1 MEQTSIKPY
10 HLFNHEERTYLINIE
25 EMTAAIVDE
34 ATVRLL
40 EKIRTQ
46 TTPINGHVTLEEL
59 KKLGLLSDG
68 KEKAAVV
75 QKEYPIVNLCLFLTQ
90 ACNLNCV
97 YCYGDGGAYGTGG
110 NMDEETAFKAVDWLI
125 EQSGNMKQIHIG
137 FFGGEPFLMFPL
149 MKAIVEYARQRAAEA
164 GKKVSFHATSNGTL
178 FDDEVIDF
186 IKEEEISVLVS
197 FDGSR
202 EIQDAQ
208 RPFAN
213 GDGSYDATV
222 PKIRKLLA
230 AVPKTPGHSVL
241 VGDTDPKLV
250 KDALQEIGFTEISLV
265 PASRSLFTDNREKET
280 RDIRRL
286 IQELNNQAKAWL
298 DGTRRRDL
306 HALKGLASKSELYQ
320 GMLSLLHNSKRRH
333 ACGAGLGMMAVSS
346 VGDVYLCH
354 RFVGQDDYK
363 LGSIFEERLNRK
375 EYQESPTINNPVCS
389 VCFARY
395 YCAGGCKHDNAGSCG
410 SIAAPAEDVCRLRCH
425 EMELAAVIVSNLTPP
440 DKAFLIEQDVFPPK
454 PCPLDF

>member
-1 MEQTSIKPY
+1 MVK
-10 HLFNHEERTYLINIE
+10 
-25 EMTAAIVDE
+25 
-34 ATVRLL
+34 
-40 EKIRTQ
+40 
-46 TTPINGHVTLEEL
+46 
-59 KKLGLLSDG
+59 
-68 KEKAAVV
+68 
-75 QKEYPIVNLCLFLTQ
+75 KEYPIVNLCLFLTQ
-90 ACNLNCV
+90 SCNLNCV

-110 NMDEETAFKAVDWLI
+110 NMDEATALKAVDWLI
-125 EQSGNMKQIHIG
+125 EQSGKMKQLHIG

-149 MKAIVEYARQRAAEA
+149 MKAIVQYARKRAEEA

-186 IKEEEISVLVS
+186 IKEEEVSILIS
-197 FDGSR
+197 FDGPR

-208 RPFAN
+208 RPFTN
-213 GDGSYDATV
+213 GDGSYDATA

-230 AVPKTPGHSVL
+230 AVPKTPGHAVL

-250 KDALQEIGFTEISLV
+250 KDALQEIGFTEISMI
-265 PASRSLFTDNREKET
+265 PASRSLFTGNSEKQT
-280 RDIRRL
+280 RDTRQL
-286 IQELNNQAKAWL
+286 IQELEKQAKAWL
-298 DGTRRRDL
+298 DATKKGDI
-306 HALKGLASKSELYQ
+306 HALKELVSKSELYQ
-320 GMLSLLHNSKRRH
+320 GVLSLLHNSKRRH

-346 VGDVYLCH
+346 VGDLYLCH

-363 LGSIFEERLNRK
+363 LGSIFEDRLNRK

-410 SIAAPAEDVCRLRCH
+410 SIAAPAEEMCRLRCR
-425 EMELAAVIVSNLTPP
+425 EMELAAVIVSNLTPE
-440 DKAFLIEQDVFPPK
+440 DKTFLIEQDIFPPK